1 MLRIL
6 EGHFKGV
13 RPHSARRAIT
23 PPPKYL
29 ASQDHSMEGPP
40 LAGQAFFQATPQTSP
55 LNGPTRDTFF
65 KVGIAS
71 RCPFEGENCYS
82 PVLSS

>member
-1 MLRIL
+1 MFISTSLLRIL

-13 RPHSARRAIT
+13 RPHSAGRAIT

-40 LAGQAFFQATPQTSP
+40 LAGRAC
-55 LNGPTRDTFF
+55 F
-65 KVGIAS
+65 KPP
-71 RCPFEGENCYS
+71 RKLHP
-82 PVLSS
+82 